1 MGQIALR
8 LPREGESHAPSRKL
22 LLYLLVIFL
31 TWLGFAAASMSAM
44 ALAQYTPAPPNPF
57 ASFADV
63 FPGQPRSSLI
73 ARRFSCLTGSYNFT
87 EGAPNEYCTLNPA
100 SGIFSHVM
108 VGINQDTIQ
117 NILFMVRDD
126 TLRVGNLML
135 LWGKPEVHEYSR
147 SVYLYWRS
155 RGVFAIAS
163 HDTAR
168 FSLFLPVRRVSIGDT
183 ATLLILQ

>member
-1 MGQIALR
+1 VGQIALR

-73 ARRFSCLTGSYNFT
+73 ARRFSCLTVGYDT
-87 EGAPNEYCTLNPA
+87 ARAAPDETCVLLPA
-100 SGIFSHVM
+100 SG
-108 VGINQDTIQ
+108 
-117 NILFMVRDD
+117 LFAQVEVIVSRSLIREITFTLRED
-126 TLRVGNLML
+126 TLRVGDLML
-135 LWGKPEVHEYSR
+135 FWGEPTVTIYSR

-155 RGVFAIAS
+155 RGVFAIVVGYS
-163 HDTAR
+163 ER
-168 FSLFLPVRRVSIGDT
+168 FSLQLPVRRVSIGDT
-183 ATLLILQ
+183 AALLILQ